1 MFVEDKKFIMLFN
14 YIKRR
19 SLAITFLLTIALFL
33 LLMLILLNK
42 TFYFAITQHFIGKD
56 VRKNAIVT
64 RDIKYCKTQNP
75 SQEYDIFIPR
85 HRPFGDAPVV
95 VNVHGGG
102 WRWGNRING
111 IEEHYA
117 GEFTSRGIA
126 FVSIDYR
133 LADEAVYPSQNED
146 VHCALEHIRANE
158 EKYNIDTRNIVI
170 MGDSAGGHL
179 AAMEALIPETKNEV
193 DGVVMLYG
201 VSDLWNQITNYKDI
215 NAIHY
220 LGAKNEAL
228 AKQASPMYADLNNAP
243 PFLLIHGTSDSIVP
257 ASDSEKFTNKLK
269 QNNNSAIFMPVNG
282 AEHAFVG
289 GNDYHEKQIHE
300 RLLNYVVN
308 KLY

>member
-1 MFVEDKKFIMLFN
+1 MLLNFV
-14 YIKRR
+14 KRR
-19 SLAITFLLTIALFL
+19 SLAFALLALIVLFL
-33 LLMLILLNK
+33 TLILILLNK
-42 TFYFAITQHFIGKD
+42 TLYFSMTRYFISKD
-56 VRKNAIVT
+56 VAKNADIT
-64 RDIKYCKTQNP
+64 RDIKYCKTNNP
-75 SQEYDIFIPR
+75 SQEYDIFIPK

-117 GEFTSRGIA
+117 GEFTSKGVA

-179 AAMEALIPETKNEV
+179 AAMEALRPDSKNEV
-193 DGVVMLYG
+193 DRVVMLYG

-220 LGAKNEAL
+220 LGVKNEAL
-228 AKQASPMYADLNNAP
+228 AKKASPMYANLNGAP
-243 PFLLIHGTSDSIVP
+243 PFMLIHGTSDTIVP
-257 ASDSEKFTNKLK
+257 PSDSAKFTNKLK
-269 QNNNSAIFMPVNG
+269 QNNISANFVPVVG
-282 AEHAFVG
+282 AEHAFIG
-289 GNDYHEKQIHE
+289 GSDYHEKQIHQ
-300 RLLNYVVN
+300 RLINFIIEKIY
-308 KLY
+308 